1 MAPLLVL
8 AGYFLTT
15 GWLMAAPTGPT
26 LQFDYGNGKPI
37 ENPLNKFMYF
47 VPLIFPVPISVSN
60 NVGNNQSARLIS
72 SSCET
77 NGTSI
82 HAFCEFEFI
91 GDGFLRHVFNHDDLI
106 RQHEVEFKA
115 GKPLP
120 TQLDYIS
127 VQGSGK
133 GSVEI
138 KGTLTRG
145 VPNVTEVRLRFNC
158 HGHTSPVS
166 IILDNLV
173 YRNGGIQHEN
183 EFVARVNQLAFYRK
197 SGLPKMEASLSTI
210 KLADASDS
218 LWQDFIGRIKGMVAN
233 MLIPALPVPNGGYQA
248 IMDFGFALATEKTT
262 FTFPFAPSL
271 KTSPVTTP

>member
-1 MAPLLVL
+1 VL

-77 NGTSI
+77 NGTSV

-106 RQHEVEFKA
+106 RQHEVEFELVPIF
-115 GKPLP
+115 KPL
-120 TQLDYIS
+120 S
-127 VQGSGK
+127 A
-133 GSVEI
+133 
-138 KGTLTRG
+138 
-145 VPNVTEVRLRFNC
+145 
-158 HGHTSPVS
+158 
-166 IILDNLV
+166 
-173 YRNGGIQHEN
+173 EN
-183 EFVARVNQLAFYRK
+183 
-197 SGLPKMEASLSTI
+197 
-210 KLADASDS
+210 KL
-218 LWQDFIGRIKGMVAN
+218 
-233 MLIPALPVPNGGYQA
+233 
-248 IMDFGFALATEKTT
+248 
-262 FTFPFAPSL
+262 
-271 KTSPVTTP
+271 